1 MVNWKDYLPD
11 LKGALTG
18 FYEEQLKHT
27 VESKTTE
34 FKQLIQ
40 ENIAFSQQ
48 TQQALV
54 AIALGI
60 FCLLLIAYFWK

>member
-18 FYEEQLKHT
+18 FYEESLKTT
-27 VESKTTE
+27 VESKTQE
-34 FKQLIQ
+34 FKNLL
-40 ENIAFSQQ
+40 ESNIAYGQQ

-60 FCLLLIAYFWK
+60 FLLLLIAYF